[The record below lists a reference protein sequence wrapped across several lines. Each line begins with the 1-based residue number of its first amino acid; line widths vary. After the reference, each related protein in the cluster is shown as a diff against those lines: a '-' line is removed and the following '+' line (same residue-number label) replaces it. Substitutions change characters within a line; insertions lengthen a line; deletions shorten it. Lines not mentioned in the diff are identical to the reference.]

1 MLKKCLYLLLV
12 LCILFFISNT
22 VFASD
27 LVMDLNTRD
36 TTNSQEESVDNTI
49 YGSETSSGDEILSSE
64 NEDSLTSGISVS
76 NDYDIESSEELSIS
90 NMINIVLI
98 VVGVVLILL
107 GIAIILKLK

>member
-1 MLKKCLYLLLV
+1 MLKKCLYLLSV
-12 LCILFFISNT
+12 LCLVFFISNT

-27 LVMDLNTRD
+27 IVMDLNTS
-36 TTNSQEESVDNTI
+36 TNLSDGTIDNTI
-49 YGSETSSGDEILSSE
+49 YGSDTSSGNEIIP
-64 NEDSLTSGISVS
+64 NTDADSPISDISVS
-76 NDYDIESSEELSIS
+76 NDYDVESNDELSIS